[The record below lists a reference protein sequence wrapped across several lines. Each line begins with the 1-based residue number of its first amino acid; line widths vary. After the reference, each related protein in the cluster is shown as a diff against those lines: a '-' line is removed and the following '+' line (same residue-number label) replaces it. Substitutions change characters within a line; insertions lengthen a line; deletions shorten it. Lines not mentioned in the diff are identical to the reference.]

1 MLKIDEKNKGKRL
14 DLFVSETLHDGDYKF
29 ISRNFLT
36 NNWDGI
42 VKVDGVSRK
51 QSYKLKLG
59 EEVDIDMNKVE
70 ALKEKMT
77 SSTEIKPQQGDLEV
91 LFESDDFLI
100 IDKPKGV
107 VVHPGIGNEDG
118 TLVNYVKGYLSEKDD
133 FKEEVQRAGIVH
145 RLDKGVSGL
154 IVFAKNLEM
163 QKHLQ
168 DQFENHD
175 VRKIYLAKVEYK
187 ELRRGIK
194 KYFPSEE
201 SEYLDIESEIEK
213 LEKSDFSFDKSW
225 FKAEGYISR
234 SPRNRVKMQFKKYF
248 GRRGKKAISYIKP
261 VNKDQV
267 LVVIKTGR
275 MHQIRATL
283 EYFGI
288 GIVGDTLYGFAR
300 ATSMPDSIE
309 LRSVFLSFKEL
320 DGSDFTII
328 KTQ

>member
-1 MLKIDEKNKGKRL
+1 MLKIDEKNKDKRL
-14 DLFVSETLHDGDYKF
+14 DLFVLETLHAGDYKF

-36 NNWDGI
+36 NNWEGI
-42 VKVDGVSRK
+42 VKVDGANRK
-51 QSYKLKLG
+51 QSYKLKVG
-59 EEVDIDMNKVE
+59 EGVDIDMAKVE
-70 ALKEKMT
+70 ALREKMT
-77 SSTEIKPQQGDLEV
+77 SSTEIKPQKGDLEV
-91 LFESDDFLI
+91 LFESEDFLVV
-100 IDKPKGV
+100 DKAKGV
-107 VVHPGIGNEDG
+107 VVHPGIGNEEG

-168 DQFENHD
+168 EQFENHE
-175 VRKIYLAKVEYK
+175 VRKIYLAKIEYK

-194 KYFPSEE
+194 KYFPTEE
-201 SEYLDIESEIEK
+201 SEYLDIDNEIEK
-213 LEKSDFSFDKSW
+213 LEESNFTFDKTW

-261 VNKDQV
+261 VSKEKV

-309 LRSVFLSFKEL
+309 LRSIFLSFKEL

>member
-1 MLKIDEKNKGKRL
+1 MVKIDKKNTGKRL
-14 DLFVSETLHDGDYKF
+14 DLFVMEKLHEGDYKY

-36 NNWDGI
+36 NNWEGI
-42 VKVDGVSRK
+42 VKVDGVVRK
-51 QSYKLKLG
+51 QAYKLKTG
-59 EEVDIDMNKVE
+59 EEVDIDMERVKG
-70 ALKEKMT
+70 LRKKIT
-77 SSTEIKPQQGDLEV
+77 SSTEIKPQEGNLEV

-118 TLVNYVKGYLSEKDD
+118 TLVNYVKGYLSQKDN
-133 FKEEVQRAGIVH
+133 FKEEVQKAGIVH

-163 QKHLQ
+163 QKHLRE
-168 DQFENHD
+168 QFENHE
-175 VRKIYLAKVEYK
+175 VKKIYLANIEYK
-187 ELRRGIK
+187 ELRGGIK
-194 KYFPSEE
+194 KYFPREE
-201 SEYLDIESEIEK
+201 SEYLDIDSEIEK
-213 LEKSDFSFDKSW
+213 LGKSNFTFDKSW

-261 VNKDQV
+261 INKDQI

-283 EYFGI
+283 EYLGI
-288 GIVGDTLYGFAR
+288 GIVGDTLYGPAR
-300 ATSMPDSIE
+300 ATSMPDAIE
-309 LRSVFLSFKEL
+309 LRSIFLSFKEL

>member
-1 MLKIDEKNKGKRL
+1 MVKIDEKNTGKRL
-14 DLFVSETLHDGDYKF
+14 DLFVMEKLHEGDYKY

-36 NNWDGI
+36 NNWEGI
-42 VKVDGVSRK
+42 AKVDGVVRK
-51 QSYKLKLG
+51 QAYKLKTG
-59 EEVDIDMNKVE
+59 EEVDIDMEKVQG
-70 ALKEKMT
+70 LREKIT
-77 SSTEIKPQQGDLEV
+77 SSIEIKPQEGDLEV

-118 TLVNYVKGYLSEKDD
+118 TLVNYVKGYLSPKNN

-168 DQFENHD
+168 EQFENHE
-175 VRKIYLAKVEYK
+175 VKKVYLANIEYK

-194 KYFPSEE
+194 KYFPGEE
-201 SEYLDIESEIEK
+201 SECLDIDSEIEK
-213 LEKSDFSFDKSW
+213 LEESNFAFDKSW

-261 VNKDQV
+261 INKNQI
-267 LVVIKTGR
+267 LVAIKTGR

-300 ATSMPDSIE
+300 AISMPDAIE
-309 LRSVFLSFKEL
+309 LRSIFLSFKEL

>member
-1 MLKIDEKNKGKRL
+1 
-14 DLFVSETLHDGDYKF
+14 
-29 ISRNFLT
+29 
-36 NNWDGI
+36 
-42 VKVDGVSRK
+42 
-51 QSYKLKLG
+51 
-59 EEVDIDMNKVE
+59 
-70 ALKEKMT
+70 
-77 SSTEIKPQQGDLEV
+77 IKPQEGDLEV

-107 VVHPGIGNEDG
+107 VVHPGIGSEDG
-118 TLVNYVKGYLSEKDD
+118 TLVNYVKGYLSQKDN
-133 FKEEVQRAGIVH
+133 FKEEVQKAGIVH

-168 DQFENHD
+168 EQFENHE
-175 VRKIYLAKVEYK
+175 VKKIYLANIEYK
-187 ELRRGIK
+187 ELRGGIK
-194 KYFPSEE
+194 RYFPKEE
-201 SEYLDIESEIEK
+201 SEYLDIDSEIEK
-213 LEKSDFSFDKSW
+213 LEKRNFTFDESW

-234 SPRNRVKMQFKKYF
+234 SPKNRVKMQFKKYF

-261 VNKDQV
+261 INKDQI

-288 GIVGDTLYGFAR
+288 GIVGDTLYGPAR
-300 ATSMPDSIE
+300 ATSMPDAIE
-309 LRSVFLSFKEL
+309 LRSIFLSFKEL

>member
-1 MLKIDEKNKGKRL
+1 MIKIDEKNNGKRL
-14 DLFVSETLHDGDYKF
+14 DLFVLETLHERDYKI

-42 VKVDGVSRK
+42 VEVQGKSRR
-51 QSYKLKLG
+51 QSYKLKVG
-59 EEVDIDMNKVE
+59 EEVDIDMNRVE
-70 ALKEKMT
+70 KLKEGMK
-77 SSTEIKPQQGDLEV
+77 SSTEIKPQQGDIEV
-91 LFESDDFLI
+91 LFEDDNFLI
-100 IDKPKGV
+100 VDKPKGV

-118 TLVNYVKGYLSEKDD
+118 TLVNYVKGYLAEKED
-133 FKEEVQRAGIVH
+133 FNDEVQRAGIVH

-154 IVFAKNLEM
+154 IVFAKTLEM

-168 DQFENHD
+168 KQFEEHE

-187 ELRRGIK
+187 EPRKGIK
-194 KYFPSEE
+194 RYLPEKV
-201 SEYLDIESEIEK
+201 SEYLDVDSEIEK
-213 LEKSDFSFDKSW
+213 LEESNFTFDKSW

-261 VNKDQV
+261 LNKEEV

-283 EYFGI
+283 ESLGL
-288 GIVGDTLYGFAR
+288 GIVGDSLYGFAR

-309 LRSVFLSFKEL
+309 LRSVFLSFREL

>member
-14 DLFVSETLHDGDYKF
+14 DLFVLETLHNRDYKF

-36 NNWDGI
+36 NNWEGI
-42 VKVDGVSRK
+42 VKVDGVARK
-51 QSYKLKLG
+51 QAYKLKPG
-59 EEVDIDMNKVE
+59 EEVDIDMEKVE
-70 ALKEKMT
+70 NLREKMT
-77 SSTEIKPQQGDLEV
+77 SSTDIKPQHADLEI
-91 LFESDDFLI
+91 LFESEDFLV

-118 TLVNYVKGYLSEKDD
+118 TLVNYVKGYLSEKDA
-133 FKEEVQRAGIVH
+133 FTEEVQRAGVVH

-168 DQFENHD
+168 EQFENHQ
-175 VRKIYLAKVEYK
+175 VKKIYLAKVEYK

-201 SEYLDIESEIEK
+201 SEYLDIDDEIEK
-213 LEKSDFSFDKSW
+213 LEESNFTFDKSW
-225 FKAEGYISR
+225 LKAEGYISR

-261 VNKDQV
+261 VNKEQV

-275 MHQIRATL
+275 VHQIRATL

-309 LRSVFLSFKEL
+309 LRSVFLGFKEL
-320 DGSDFTII
+320 GGSDFTII

>member
-1 MLKIDEKNKGKRL
+1 MIKISEKNKGKRL
-14 DLFVSETLHDGDYKF
+14 DLFVLETLREGGYKS

-42 VKVDGVSRK
+42 VKVDGITRK

-59 EEVDIDMNKVE
+59 EQVDIDMEKVK
-70 ALKEKMT
+70 ALIEKMA

-91 LFESDDFLI
+91 LFENDDFLV
-100 IDKPKGV
+100 IDKPKGI
-107 VVHPGIGNEDG
+107 VVHPGIGNEDR
-118 TLVNYVKGYLSEKDD
+118 TLVNYVKGYLSRSGD

-168 DQFENHD
+168 NQFENHQ
-175 VRKIYLAKVEYK
+175 VKKIYLAKVEYK
-187 ELRRGIK
+187 ELKGEIMR
-194 KYFPSEE
+194 YFPSKE
-201 SEYLDIESEIEK
+201 SKYLDVDGEIEK
-213 LEKSDFSFDKSW
+213 LEKTNFVFDESW
-225 FKAEGYISR
+225 FKAQGYISR
-234 SPRNRVKMQFKKYF
+234 SPRSRVKMQFRRYF
-248 GRRGKKAISYIKP
+248 SRGSKKAISYIKP
-261 VNKDQV
+261 LNKDEI
-267 LVVIKTGR
+267 LIVIETGR

-283 EYFGI
+283 EYFGL
-288 GIVGDTLYGFAR
+288 GIVGDPLYGFAK
-300 ATSMPDSIE
+300 TTGMPESIE

-320 DGSDFTII
+320 DGSDFSIT

>member
-14 DLFVSETLHDGDYKF
+14 DLLVSETLHDGDYKF

-59 EEVDIDMNKVE
+59 EEVDIDMDKVE

-194 KYFPSEE
+194 KCFPSEE

>member
-1 MLKIDEKNKGKRL
+1 MLKVDEKNKDKRL
-14 DLFVSETLHDGDYKF
+14 DLFVLETLHAGDYKF

-36 NNWDGI
+36 NNWEGI
-42 VKVDGVSRK
+42 VKVNGTNRK
-51 QSYKLKLG
+51 QSYKLKVG
-59 EEVDIDMNKVE
+59 EEVDIDMAEVE
-70 ALKEKMT
+70 ALRERMT
-77 SSTEIKPQQGDLEV
+77 SSTEIKPQKGDLEI
-91 LFESDDFLI
+91 LFESEDFLVV
-100 IDKPKGV
+100 DKPKGL
-107 VVHPGIGNEDG
+107 VVHPGIGNEEG

-168 DQFENHD
+168 KQFESHQ
-175 VRKIYLAKVEYK
+175 VRKIYLAKIEYK

-194 KYFPSEE
+194 KYFPTEE
-201 SEYLDIESEIEK
+201 SEYLDIDTEVEK
-213 LEKSDFSFDKSW
+213 LEESNFTFDKSW

-248 GRRGKKAISYIKP
+248 ARRGKKAISYIKP
-261 VNKDQV
+261 VSKEKV

-283 EYFGI
+283 EYFSI

-309 LRSVFLSFKEL
+309 LRSIFLSFKEL

-328 KTQ
+328 KT

>member
-1 MLKIDEKNKGKRL
+1 MIKIDEKKKGKRL
-14 DLFVSETLHDGDYKF
+14 DLFVLETLHDGDYKG

-42 VKVDGVSRK
+42 VKVNGANRK
-51 QSYKLKLG
+51 QSYKLKLD
-59 EEVDIDMNKVE
+59 EEVDIDMKKVE
-70 ALKEKMT
+70 ELREKMI
-77 SSTEIKPQQGDLEV
+77 SSTEIKPQHGDLEI
-91 LFESDDFLI
+91 LFENDDFLI

-118 TLVNYVKGYLSEKDD
+118 TLVNYVKEYLSKSGN

-168 DQFENHD
+168 KQFENHQ
-175 VRKIYLAKVEYK
+175 VKKIYLAKVEYK
-187 ELRRGIK
+187 ELKEGIK
-194 KYFPSEE
+194 EYFPSKE
-201 SEYLDIESEIEK
+201 SDHLEIDSEIEK
-213 LEKSDFSFDKSW
+213 LQENNFTFDKSW
-225 FKAEGYISR
+225 FKAEGYITR
-234 SPRNRVKMQFKKYF
+234 SPRNRVKMQFRKYF
-248 GRRGKKAISYIKP
+248 TKGGKKAISYIKAL
-261 VNKDQV
+261 NKNEI
-267 LVVIKTGR
+267 LIVIRTGR

-288 GIVGDTLYGFAR
+288 GIVGDTLYGFAK
-300 ATSMPDSIE
+300 ATDIPESIE

-328 KTQ
+328 KT

>member
-1 MLKIDEKNKGKRL
+1 MVKIDKKNTGKRL
-14 DLFVSETLHDGDYKF
+14 DLFVMEKLHEGDYKY

-36 NNWDGI
+36 NNWEGI
-42 VKVDGVSRK
+42 AKVDGVVRK
-51 QSYKLKLG
+51 QAYKLKTG
-59 EEVDIDMNKVE
+59 EEVDIDMERVKG
-70 ALKEKMT
+70 LRKKIT
-77 SSTEIKPQQGDLEV
+77 SSTEIKPQEGDLEV

-118 TLVNYVKGYLSEKDD
+118 TLVNYVKGYLSQKDN
-133 FKEEVQRAGIVH
+133 FKEEVQKAGIVH

-168 DQFENHD
+168 EQFENHE
-175 VRKIYLAKVEYK
+175 VKKIYLANIEYK
-187 ELRRGIK
+187 ELRGGIK
-194 KYFPSEE
+194 KYFPREE
-201 SEYLDIESEIEK
+201 SEYLDIDSEIEK
-213 LEKSDFSFDKSW
+213 LEKRDFTFDKSW

-234 SPRNRVKMQFKKYF
+234 SPKNRVKMQFKKYF
-248 GRRGKKAISYIKP
+248 GRRGKKAISYVKP
-261 VNKDQV
+261 INKDQI
-267 LVVIKTGR
+267 LVAIKTGR

-288 GIVGDTLYGFAR
+288 GIVGDTLYGSAR
-300 ATSMPDSIE
+300 ATSMPDAIE
-309 LRSVFLSFKEL
+309 LRSIFLSFKEL